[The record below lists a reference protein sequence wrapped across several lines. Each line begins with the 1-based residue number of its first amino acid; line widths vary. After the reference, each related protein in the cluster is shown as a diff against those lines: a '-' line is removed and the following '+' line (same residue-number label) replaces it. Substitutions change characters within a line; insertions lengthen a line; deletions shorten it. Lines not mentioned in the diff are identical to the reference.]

1 MSSILPLVEKLREY
15 SPSELAAVLGRMVA
29 APSGSDLFD
38 LSRQLLGRRE
48 LESRIRQANAKDLQQ
63 LAQGKATAPLR
74 QLLLAGKA
82 VFPEASELLGELE
95 SLPTPRMTMAGSA
108 LSAYETMLC
117 ITEILFALEQHWFDV
132 MKTGLRAQDAKIVAE
147 KFKWTNQDVQLRFR
161 IAQRAKL
168 VAAHEDRWVSTSR
181 GVSWLSQDRQSAW
194 LTLAIACWDLPKIK
208 VEPGNLLSQLQAEYP
223 LRDLRSLGILEFG
236 AALGLINRE
245 EALEPLLG
253 GSPQRAATILAKS
266 LPKAEKRLVVQGDMT
281 IVAPGPLDASLHR
294 QLDSF
299 ADSEDLGLASRFRIS
314 RLSLSHHQETGGK
327 LEDVSK
333 LLTKASGKELPQP
346 IGYAISQAKER
357 FAAITV
363 TAQGMTRVSSKDS
376 ILLTQLRN
384 EKSLYHLDFK
394 LSSGEL
400 TTKASAE
407 LCYFSLRESGY
418 AAVML
423 SDAGKVV
430 SPRFTAAIKEEVEEQ
445 SELELK
451 AQALLNDEQKAAD
464 PSEISRQLTFALK
477 NKLKVH
483 VSVEMPDGSQSKLLL
498 TPLGI
503 AGSRLRGR
511 DEEKQAERTLP
522 IGRIRSVTLS

>member
-38 LSRQLLGRRE
+38 LARQLLGKRE
-48 LESRIRQANAKDLQQ
+48 LESRLRRAGAKDLDQ
-63 LAQGKATAPLR
+63 LSQGKATASSR
-74 QLLLAGKA
+74 ELLLAGKE
-82 VFPEASELLGELE
+82 VFPESIELLGELE
-95 SLPTPRMTMAGSA
+95 PLPTPRMTMAGSA

-181 GVSWLSQDRQSAW
+181 GVSWLSQDRKSAW
-194 LTLAIACWDLPKIK
+194 LTLANACWDLPKIK
-208 VEPGNLLSQLQAEYP
+208 LQTGNVLSQLKAEYP
-223 LRDLRSLGILEFG
+223 LGDFRSLGILEFG

-245 EALEPLLG
+245 EALEPLLA
-253 GSPQRAATILAKS
+253 GSPQRAAAVLAKA
-266 LPKAEKRLVVQGDMT
+266 LPQSEKRLVVQGDMT
-281 IVAPGPLDASLHR
+281 IVAPGPLDAALHR

-333 LLTKASGKELPQP
+333 LLTKASGKDLPQP

-357 FAAITV
+357 FGELTV
-363 TAQGMTRVSSKDS
+363 AWDGVTRVSSKDP

-394 LSSGEL
+394 LVSGEL
-400 TTKASAE
+400 TTKASTE
-407 LCYFSLRESGY
+407 LCYFSLRECGY

-423 SDAGKVV
+423 GDAGQVI